1 MGKRDV
7 ISICDLDPAEVHR
20 IAIRAHE
27 IKMGDV
33 PKILGGYS
41 LALLFEKPSLRTRAS
56 FEVGIQMLGGHSF
69 YMGSSEVGL
78 GVRESEADVAKVLSR
93 WVRCVIARVFSDE
106 SLRKFARNSS
116 VPVINALSDWEHPC
130 QALADLQT
138 VYEHKNRLDNLKVVF
153 VGDGNNV
160 ARSLA
165 LAVASVGSQ
174 FICVSPNGY
183 ELDEQ
188 TVITACNRSPHRN
201 QDKSV
206 VLVTDVGHAVQGA
219 DVVYTDVW
227 TSMGDESEIEKR
239 RKAFAGYTVD
249 DKLMSMAKSDA
260 IFMHDMP
267 AHYGEEVSPGMLDHR
282 QSVVFDQ
289 AENRLYAQ
297 VALLELLLR

>member
-7 ISICDLDPAEVHR
+7 ISICDLDPTEVHR
-20 IAIRAHE
+20 LAIRAHE
-27 IKMGDV
+27 MKIGDV
-33 PKILGGYS
+33 PKILGGHS

-69 YMGSSEVGL
+69 YMGNSEVGL
-78 GVRESEADVAKVLSR
+78 GVRESEADVARVLSR
-93 WVRCVIARVFSDE
+93 WVCCVIARVFSDE
-106 SLRKFARNSS
+106 SLRKFAKSSS

-138 VYEHKNRLDNLKVVF
+138 VYEHKNRLDNLNVVF

-165 LAVASVGSQ
+165 LAVASVGSR
-174 FICVSPNGY
+174 FICASPKGY
-183 ELDEQ
+183 ELDAQ
-188 TVITACNRSPHRN
+188 TIITACNRSPHEN
-201 QDKSV
+201 PDTAV
-206 VLVTDVGHAVQGA
+206 VLVTDVAHAVQGA

-297 VALLELLLR
+297 IALLELLLR